1 MTALQ
6 IINLKE
12 GNLITNSLWY
22 YLVDTGSKRNAHW
35 AKVPGSQA
43 KSEHGIFLAEV
54 EFYSYHLQVT
64 WTQGSHKKP
73 STMKW

>member
-43 KSEHGIFLAEV
+43 KSEHGVFFSGSRILQLP
-54 EFYSYHLQVT
+54 SNLQVT
-64 WTQGSHKKP
+64 
-73 STMKW
+73 

>member
-12 GNLITNSLWY
+12 GNLIPNSLWY

-54 EFYSYHLQVT
+54 EFYSYHLVY
-64 WTQGSHKKP
+64 K
-73 STMKW
+73 

>member
-35 AKVPGSQA
+35 EKFQGRKRRVNT
-43 KSEHGIFLAEV
+43 
-54 EFYSYHLQVT
+54 EFF
-64 WTQGSHKKP
+64 
-73 STMKW
+73 